1 MDEYVGLVIFILVM
15 FLIQNWLQ
23 SELHKE
29 TRMTLKDDLQ
39 TAVAAIKTN
48 QAAVAQAITDEIA
61 RVEATIAALKSASGS
76 VDDATAIAD
85 LTTVSSN
92 LSASATT
99 LAAEDPTP
107 SA

>member
-1 MDEYVGLVIFILVM
+1 
-15 FLIQNWLQ
+15 
-23 SELHKE
+23 
-29 TRMTLKDDLQ
+29 MTLKDDLQ

-76 VDDATAIAD
+76 VDDATVQAAIAD